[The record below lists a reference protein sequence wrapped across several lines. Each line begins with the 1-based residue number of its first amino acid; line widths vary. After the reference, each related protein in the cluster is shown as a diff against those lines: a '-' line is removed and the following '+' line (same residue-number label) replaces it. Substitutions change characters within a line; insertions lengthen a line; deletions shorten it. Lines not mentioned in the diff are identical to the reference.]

1 MLFPFENM
9 LGPRD
14 GGSRPIVHDSL
25 VRTRKL
31 ALALKAQAAKER
43 EVGLSP
49 RENANQKPWI
59 PFDRSFDVGE
69 VNKPNGLATA
79 ARNLIADV
87 KKKTKKPRDFLSLL
101 EQQTSD
107 SSKKLKTE
115 VMIQLL
121 RDTESELVGLPPSLI
136 EEWSPGLFGAW
147 RERMRFNIQDAI
159 EKIRGDS
166 RLADVLRPM
175 TNVFKKGGPGA
186 AQAAQAYSDGLWKL
200 MTFGQ
205 ERDPKTG
212 NLFVDKDGNL
222 TMPHST
228 DMEVAVKFSQGKP
241 FRLTSAMSGFDP
253 QGEPSLRPDQYDA
266 KGHANEGLPPLILER
281 YKKMDSKVQAYMKR
295 NARFKTYKWPDQML
309 KTSQSRGPHPEDT
322 RIKAFRARKLDRN
335 IEETDS
341 GLRIMFKGKVPL
353 PEKDQPR
360 VAGELLQG
368 LNSAEEAAF
377 LERVRAEQTVG
388 KKGMAAALK
397 RIRPEMGRKAQ
408 RLMDAKEGRKAL
420 LLGEEMG
427 VGRDLLREVVADRK
441 VARELM
447 GNLIGLEHLAKYG
460 RAGASALGKS
470 GRGAKIL
477 GLLKLGQMVL

>member
-79 ARNLIADV
+79 ARNLIADAEKRAAGPV
-87 KKKTKKPRDFLSLL
+87 DMLAIL

-107 SSKKLKTE
+107 SSKKLRTE
-115 VMIQLL
+115 VMTHLL
-121 RDTESELVGLPPSLI
+121 RDTESGLVEVPPSTI
-136 EEWSPGLFGAW
+136 EKQAPQLFGAW

-222 TMPHST
+222 TMPHPT

-241 FRLTSAMSGFDP
+241 FRLTSPMSGFDP
-253 QGEPSLRPDQYDA
+253 QDKTTIRPDQYDA
-266 KGHANEGLPPLILER
+266 KGHANEGLPPLIQER
-281 YKKMDSKVQAYMKR
+281 YKGKDLK
-295 NARFKTYKWPDQML
+295 L
-309 KTSQSRGPHPEDT
+309 KTLQSRGPHPEDT
-322 RIKAFRARKLDRN
+322 MIKAFRARKIDKM
-335 IEETDS
+335 IERTQT
-341 GLRIMFKGKVPL
+341 GKGKLPKEKLETPVPT
-353 PEKDQPR
+353 
-360 VAGELLQG
+360 GELLRG
-368 LNSAEEAAF
+368 DKSAEEAAF

-408 RLMDAKEGRKAL
+408 RLLDAKEGRKAL
-420 LLGEEMG
+420 LVGEEMG
-427 VGRDLLREVVADRK
+427 VGRDLLREVVSDRK

-460 RAGASALGKS
+460 QAGASALGKS

-477 GLLKLGQMVL
+477 ELLKLGQRVL

>member
-79 ARNLIADV
+79 ARNLIEDV

-136 EEWSPGLFGAW
+136 EEWSPGLFGSW
-147 RERMRFNIQDAI
+147 RERMRFNIQDAS
-159 EKIRGDS
+159 EKIGTDP

-175 TNVFKKGGPGA
+175 ANVFKKGGPGA

-205 ERDPKTG
+205 ERDWKTG
-212 NLFVDKDGNL
+212 KLRVDKDGNL
-222 TMPHST
+222 LMPHST
-228 DMEVAVKFSQGKP
+228 DMELAAKFADGKP
-241 FRLTSAMSGFDP
+241 FRLTSTMSGFDP
-253 QGEPSLRPDQYDA
+253 QDKTTIRPDQYDA
-266 KGHANEGLPPLILER
+266 AGHENEDLPPLLQER
-281 YKKMDSKVQAYMKR
+281 YKGRDSK
-295 NARFKTYKWPDQML
+295 L
-309 KTSQSRGPHPEDT
+309 KTRQSRGPHPEDT
-322 RIKAFRARKLDRN
+322 KIKAFRARKIDKM
-335 IEETDS
+335 IERTQT
-341 GLRIMFKGKVPL
+341 GKGKL
-353 PEKDQPR
+353 PKEKLDTPIPT
-360 VAGELLQG
+360 GELLRG
-368 LNSAEEAAF
+368 NRKAEEAAF

-388 KKGMAAALK
+388 EKGMAAAL
-397 RIRPEMGRKAQ
+397 RRMRPKMERKAQ

-427 VGRDLLREVVADRK
+427 VGRDLLREVVSDRK

-460 RAGASALGKS
+460 RVGAGAIGKS

-477 GLLKLGQMVL
+477 ELLKLGQKVL